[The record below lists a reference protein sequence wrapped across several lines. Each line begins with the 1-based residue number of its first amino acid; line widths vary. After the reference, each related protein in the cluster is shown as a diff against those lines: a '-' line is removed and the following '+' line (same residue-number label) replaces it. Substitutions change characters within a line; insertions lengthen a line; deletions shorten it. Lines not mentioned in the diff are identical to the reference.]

1 MPTPQAALIEI
12 VERTDSP
19 DPRVIV
25 PNEVRINGVPLLAP
39 ADEPIVLHE
48 VRISDGEMV
57 RVTLTLYAR
66 RIVVGTEP
74 KAEAL

>member
-19 DPRVIV
+19 NPRVIV
-25 PNEVRINGVPLLAP
+25 PNEVRINGVPVLV
-39 ADEPIVLHE
+39 PIGESIRVHE
-48 VRISDGEMV
+48 VAISNSEIV